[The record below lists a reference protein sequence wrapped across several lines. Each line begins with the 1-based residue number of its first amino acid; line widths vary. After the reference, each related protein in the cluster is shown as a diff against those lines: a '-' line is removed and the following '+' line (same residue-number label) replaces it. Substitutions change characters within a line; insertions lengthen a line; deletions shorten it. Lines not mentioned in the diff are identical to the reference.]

1 MPPISAL
8 VLRVLLPALLLAQAA
23 QAAEILVNASRHD
36 GALYVEASAEID
48 ADLLQTWRVLT
59 DYDHLSAFIPGM
71 HVSRVLAR
79 EGNNVVLEQKGEAWL
94 LFLAF
99 PLEVRLAVTEYPHR
113 RIVARAVAGSFREMA
128 GTYFL
133 DRRDSHVV
141 LRYQGRM
148 VPDFLVPPLIGTL
161 VLRRDVER
169 QFAALVD
176 EIERRH
182 SRAKP
187 PAPDQ

>member
-1 MPPISAL
+1 MPRISAL
-8 VLRVLLPALLLAQAA
+8 VLCVLLPALLLAEAA

-99 PLEVRLAVTEYPHR
+99 PLEVRLAVTEYPRR

-133 DRRDSHVV
+133 DQRDSHVV

-187 PAPDQ
+187 PAPDR

>member
-1 MPPISAL
+1 MPAIPAL
-8 VLRVLLPALLLAQAA
+8 VLRGLLPALLLAGAA
-23 QAAEILVNASRHD
+23 QAAEIRVNASRHD
-36 GALYVEASAEID
+36 GALYVEASAAVD
-48 ADLLQTWRVLT
+48 GDLLQAWRVLT

-71 HVSRVLAR
+71 RVSRVLAR
-79 EGNNVVLEQKGEAWL
+79 EGNNVVLEQKGEARL

-99 PLEVRLAVTEYPHR
+99 PLEVRLAVAEYPHR
-113 RIVARAVAGSFREMA
+113 RIVAHAVAGSFTEMT

-133 DRRDSHVV
+133 DERDNRVV

-161 VLRRDVER
+161 VLRRNVET
-169 QFAALVD
+169 QFTALVD

-182 SRAKP
+182 FRAEP
-187 PAPDQ
+187 PAR

>member
-8 VLRVLLPALLLAQAA
+8 VLRVLLPALLLAEAA
-23 QAAEILVNASRHD
+23 HAAEILVNASRHD

-113 RIVARAVAGSFREMA
+113 RIVARAVAGSFREMV

-133 DRRDSHVV
+133 DQRDSHVV

-148 VPDFLVPPLIGTL
+148 VLDFLVPPLIGTL

-176 EIERRH
+176 EVKRRH

-187 PAPDQ
+187 PAPDR